1 MSTNSPSN
9 SQINN
14 PSNNPN
20 GNSGHDPIARIEP
33 KSIDAAQEG
42 VGADRRQHT
51 RMYVRKPCKIFHFG
65 SRLYIPAC
73 THDFSVG
80 GAMVWLDAGR
90 QLSVGDDISV
100 IVGWNSGAVVRQDS
114 SIPGRVLR
122 IISMDGGRQAAA
134 VQFKCVQKAR
144 LAA

>member
-1 MSTNSPSN
+1 MSTDRLSN
-9 SQINN
+9 SD
-14 PSNNPN
+14 SNTNTGASASPDSI
-20 GNSGHDPIARIEP
+20 GRIEP
-33 KSIDAAQEG
+33 KSIDAPQ
-42 VGADRRQHT
+42 GADRRRHT

-65 SRLYIPAC
+65 SQLYIPAS

-134 VQFKCVQKAR
+134 VQFKSVQMAR
-144 LAA
+144 IAA

>member
-1 MSTNSPSN
+1 MSTDRLSN
-9 SQINN
+9 SD
-14 PSNNPN
+14 SNNK
-20 GNSGHDPIARIEP
+20 SSDIATPDSIGRIEP
-33 KSIDAAQEG
+33 KSIDAPQ
-42 VGADRRQHT
+42 GADRRRHT

-65 SRLYIPAC
+65 SRQYIPAS

-80 GAMVWLDAGR
+80 GAMVWLEAGR
-90 QLSVGDDISV
+90 QLNVGDDISV

-114 SIPGRVLR
+114 SIPARVLR

-134 VQFKCVQKAR
+134 VQFKSVQMAR

>member
-1 MSTNSPSN
+1 MSSNSPSN
-9 SQINN
+9 SD
-14 PSNNPN
+14 PN
-20 GNSGHDPIARIEP
+20 IDANTDSIGRIEP
-33 KSIDAAQEG
+33 KSIDAIKEG
-42 VGADRRQHT
+42 GGADRRRHT

-65 SRLYIPAC
+65 SRLYIPAS

-90 QLSVGDDISV
+90 QLSVGDEISV

-134 VQFKCVQKAR
+134 VQFKSVQKAR

>member
-1 MSTNSPSN
+1 MSSNSPANSDPNIDTNTNSL
-9 SQINN
+9 
-14 PSNNPN
+14 
-20 GNSGHDPIARIEP
+20 GRIEP
-33 KSIDAAQEG
+33 KSIDSIPEG
-42 VGADRRQHT
+42 GGVDRRRHT

-65 SRLYIPAC
+65 SQLYIPAS

-90 QLSVGDDISV
+90 QLSVGDEISV

-134 VQFKCVQKAR
+134 VQFKSVQKAR